1 MAQWVEHSPCKYE
14 DLSLDPK
21 NSGKTSLDLMAG
33 L

>member
-1 MAQWVEHSPCKYE
+1 MAQWVEHSTCKYE

-21 NSGKTSLDLMAG
+21 NSDTNSLGLMAD